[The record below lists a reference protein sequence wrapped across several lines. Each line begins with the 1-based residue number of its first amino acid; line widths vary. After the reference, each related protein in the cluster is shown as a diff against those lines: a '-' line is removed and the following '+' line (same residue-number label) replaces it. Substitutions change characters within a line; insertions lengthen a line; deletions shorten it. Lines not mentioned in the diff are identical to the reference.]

1 MTQVLTCT
9 PKIPNTMKNAQQMR
23 TMFPMGLKDVIRVS
37 TTSFRPGARLI
48 TLPNAKSRSSR
59 ASTADYH
66 NPVDGGTSLAPLT
79 GAVAGFGAGGGRGGS
94 RRFDYRLRT
103 PRRPGCP
110 PATPTLASRPGCSS
124 CCADTHHVQS
134 RAPWP
139 PPGHTHTEKERAGHT
154 CPVKWDEEQSDF

>member
-48 TLPNAKSRSSR
+48 TLPNAKSRSRR

-134 RAPWP
+134 RAPGP
-139 PPGHTHTEKERAGHT
+139 PPGHTHTHKGRSRTHMSSQT
-154 CPVKWDEEQSDF
+154 R